1 MEHARIERLL
11 RIMKMLTGNVYYTV
25 DDIADRLEVSQRT
38 IYRYI
43 DSFREAGFVIKK
55 NNHNIFRIDK
65 SSPLFKD
72 VSQLLHFSEEEAHIL
87 KRVIDS
93 IDDTNLLKHN
103 LKKKLATVYDYKI
116 LAETTHK
123 GRMADN
129 LNKLIDAIE
138 NKQCV
143 LLKNYNSANSNTMS
157 DRIVE
162 PFGFTTNYVQIWA
175 FEHQTKTNKLFK
187 VSRIEDVNVLD
198 QSFQYIHEHTK
209 GYVDIFR
216 ISSFEHFSVQLKM
229 KVRAAMLLIEEY
241 PLAEKYMKK
250 TSVNQWM
257 LTTHVCGFEGITRF
271 ILGLYDDIEIIES
284 DELKEFVKNKIK
296 KIAK

>member
-1 MEHARIERLL
+1 MYMEQAGIERLL
-11 RIMKMLTGNVYYTV
+11 RIMNMLTGNVYYTIEQ
-25 DDIADRLEVSQRT
+25 IAEKLEVSQRT

-43 DSFREAGFVIKK
+43 ESLKAAGFVVKK
-55 NNHNIFRIDK
+55 NSYNVFRIDK
-65 SSPLFKD
+65 SSPMLKD
-72 VSQLLHFSEEEAHIL
+72 LGDLLHFSEEESHIL
-87 KRVIDS
+87 KRAIDS
-93 IDDTNLLKHN
+93 IDDINILKHN
-103 LKKKLATVYDYKI
+103 LKKKLATIYDYKI
-116 LAETTHK
+116 LPETTLRGK
-123 GRMADN
+123 MAFN

-138 NKQCV
+138 NEKCV

-216 ISSFEHFSVQLKM
+216 ISSFEHFPVQLKM

-250 TSVNQWM
+250 
-257 LTTHVCGFEGITRF
+257 L
-271 ILGLYDDIEIIES
+271 
-284 DELKEFVKNKIK
+284 
-296 KIAK
+296 A